1 MWQKNW
7 KTNTKRSNKN
17 KLQFHSRFLK
27 LFRKLSRT
35 CASACILSFGAN
47 CEIPTGFPKTEV
59 HLSFSNMIEQSLQRF
74 PLTTTSIQK
83 LGKMGLLKVLTK
95 KCLGQ
100 DSATV
105 KKSSQLQAFDALTA
119 EEKAKAFDEL
129 TPEDK
134 LEVLDEQLRILER
147 CAKVNPH

>member
-1 MWQKNW
+1 MHPFVW
-7 KTNTKRSNKN
+7 
-17 KLQFHSRFLK
+17 
-27 LFRKLSRT
+27 
-35 CASACILSFGAN
+35 
-47 CEIPTGFPKTEV
+47 CELRNPTGFPKTEV

-105 KKSSQLQAFDALTA
+105 KKSSQLQAFD
-119 EEKAKAFDEL
+119 EL

-147 CAKVNPH
+147 CAKVNFDYFSLEEERAIRLLMVNPH